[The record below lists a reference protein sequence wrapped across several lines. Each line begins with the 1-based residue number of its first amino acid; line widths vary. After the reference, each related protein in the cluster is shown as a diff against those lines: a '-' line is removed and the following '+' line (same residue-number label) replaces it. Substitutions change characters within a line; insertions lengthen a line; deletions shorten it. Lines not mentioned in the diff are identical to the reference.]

1 MEYKIKSI
9 TENYR
14 ERVQRLV
21 LFDCL
26 FRLNNKKTKDNS
38 GKYIDFF
45 SLGLLA
51 LLFFFENML
60 MRNKKTGVRQL
71 AEFFSEINEGEIDL
85 DYKGFETV
93 ARTII
98 DSFRPPGGRRNS
110 IQ

>member
-1 MEYKIKSI
+1 
-9 TENYR
+9 
-14 ERVQRLV
+14 
-21 LFDCL
+21 
-26 FRLNNKKTKDNS
+26 
-38 GKYIDFF
+38 
-45 SLGLLA
+45 
-51 LLFFFENML
+51 

-110 IQ
+110 IQFYNWETRENEAAEYSILKASKSDIKIKYSVLYIG